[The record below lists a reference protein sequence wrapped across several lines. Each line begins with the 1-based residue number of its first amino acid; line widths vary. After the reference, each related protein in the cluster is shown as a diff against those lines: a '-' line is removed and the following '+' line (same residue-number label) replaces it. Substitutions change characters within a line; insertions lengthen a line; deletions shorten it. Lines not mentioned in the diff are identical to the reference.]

1 VDAAQRQA
9 REAGGRDEAKV
20 VGTTLY
26 LHTPDGY
33 GRSELAARLT
43 RIGGGR
49 TAATARNWA
58 TVQKL
63 LTMCD
68 S

>member
-1 VDAAQRQA
+1 M
-9 REAGGRDEAKV
+9 
-20 VGTTLY
+20 Y

-33 GRSELAARLT
+33 GLSELAARLA

-49 TAATARNWA
+49 TDSTAATARNWA
-58 TVQKL
+58 TVRKL
-63 LTMCD
+63 LAMCD

>member
-1 VDAAQRQA
+1 M
-9 REAGGRDEAKV
+9 
-20 VGTTLY
+20 Y

-33 GRSELAARLT
+33 GRSELAARLA

-49 TAATARNWA
+49 TAATAATTRNWA
-58 TVQKL
+58 TVRKL
-63 LTMCD
+63 LAMCD